1 MCKFSVQK
9 YDAPR
14 VEFSQTASDS
24 RSESDMTMKH
34 ADDLLTEGRGHSP
47 LQKLLTH
54 SANQKAWT
62 EQLRAA
68 VDEHLKHQVEV
79 SDIRGSRL
87 VINCRSAGVATRI
100 RFAGPELLARLNT
113 LAAFHRVDELVIRV
127 LSAGSQPS

>member
-1 MCKFSVQK
+1 
-9 YDAPR
+9 
-14 VEFSQTASDS
+14 
-24 RSESDMTMKH
+24 MTMKN

-62 EQLRAA
+62 EQLRAV
-68 VDEHLKHQVEV
+68 VDDNLQHQVEV

-87 VINCRSAGVATRI
+87 IINCRSAGVATRM

-113 LAAFHRVDELVIRV
+113 LAAFHRVNELVINV
-127 LSAGSQPS
+127 LSTSSEPG

>member
-1 MCKFSVQK
+1 
-9 YDAPR
+9 
-14 VEFSQTASDS
+14 
-24 RSESDMTMKH
+24 MTMKN

-68 VDEHLKHQVEV
+68 VDDNLKYQVEV

-87 VINCRSAGVATRI
+87 VINCRNAGVATRM
-100 RFAGPELLARLNT
+100 RFSGPELLERLNT
-113 LAAFHRVDELVIRV
+113 LAAFHRVDELLIKV
-127 LSAGSQPS
+127 LSESSEPS

>member
-1 MCKFSVQK
+1 
-9 YDAPR
+9 
-14 VEFSQTASDS
+14 
-24 RSESDMTMKH
+24 MTMKH

-68 VDEHLKHQVEV
+68 VDDNLKVEV